1 MQRGLQAAGCG
12 AVSACSVQHCSRGA
26 GQVIVLDIF
35 GPNKAHSLAIFIPPA
50 ASCIKIPLEK
60 GHLDNSENNVG
71 CCQLRSPELPGSC
84 SLLHTSK
91 YRAIIAIY
99 ILQIS
104 LTQARVQPAVTRW
117 GGSTCPGSLHQ
128 ALMPPTSSEGHC
140 STCSNHCHS
149 TTVICLRSCHSLAF
163 YSCSCHLFISKS
175 FCGVNL
181 HFVQKNIC
189 FGLGLHP
196 IFVLSISW
204 TARALRRTL
213 PVVSRLQYPV

>member
-117 GGSTCPGSLHQ
+117 GGSTCPGSLHK
-128 ALMPPTSSEGHC
+128 ALMPPTSSEV
-140 STCSNHCHS
+140 TAAPAA
-149 TTVICLRSCHSLAF
+149 TTATALSSACVPATPWHFIHAVVISLF
-163 YSCSCHLFISKS
+163 QNS
-175 FCGVNL
+175 F
-181 HFVQKNIC
+181 
-189 FGLGLHP
+189 
-196 IFVLSISW
+196 
-204 TARALRRTL
+204 
-213 PVVSRLQYPV
+213 VVSICTSLKKIFAFG

>member
-12 AVSACSVQHCSRGA
+12 AVSACSSVQHCSRGA

-117 GGSTCPGSLHQ
+117 GGSTCPGSLHK

-163 YSCSCHLFISKS
+163 YSCGCQLFISR
-175 FCGVNL
+175 
-181 HFVQKNIC
+181 KNIC
-189 FGLGLHP
+189 IGLGLHP
-196 IFVLSISW
+196 IFVLSIRW
-204 TARALRRTL
+204 ITR
-213 PVVSRLQYPV
+213 